1 VAIKLLNQI
10 QSDLLRLQTGWYSD
24 LRPGKEDALVQ
35 LDELEGDAAMLGSEA
50 ELVLANIRQLRTRII
65 SAP

>member
-1 VAIKLLNQI
+1 
-10 QSDLLRLQTGWYSD
+10 
-24 LRPGKEDALVQ
+24 
-35 LDELEGDAAMLGSEA
+35 LEGDAAMLGSEA